1 MIAVDRPGYVERRL
15 SSHAT
20 LYIQICDDIL
30 EDPMI
35 EDVSVRYVSIHT
47 SDGLPLHTEP
57 YFRNTVHTHTV
68 PTVSHSTPLHAYMH
82 KLYSSAFHSIGV
94 YVCTYTCNF
103 LCIFTCTHVAFRM
116 FIHMYQS
123 GLLDNVSVVEEML
136 DDCCMQLLIIMDG
149 ECNHSMGSPMDG
161 TPSRSVDQ

>member
-47 SDGLPLHTEP
+47 SDVLPLHTEP
-57 YFRNTVHTHTV
+57 YFRNTVRTHTV

-82 KLYSSAFHSIGV
+82 KLYSSAFHSIRV

-103 LCIFTCTHVAFRM
+103 LCTYLSSH
-116 FIHMYQS
+116 
-123 GLLDNVSVVEEML
+123 
-136 DDCCMQLLIIMDG
+136 
-149 ECNHSMGSPMDG
+149 
-161 TPSRSVDQ
+161 